1 MKHSTVQIEK
11 ATKIFALSSNNLD
24 KYEYLTREDL
34 NYKPSTIGQAKFY
47 YSPLGNIFTKGL
59 KEEDKKEGLLKKLKN
74 IEDKNEEQ
82 LKIIGNETGI
92 KSKIDLFNE
101 DLTSEAVAL
110 IKEIKRVEDSVDYSK
125 LSFMGGN
132 KKVYSLDSFMTLEKL
147 IKDILSKNMK
157 IDRAEIRQNN

>member
-1 MKHSTVQIEK
+1 MKHSRIQIEK
-11 ATKIFALSSNNLD
+11 ATKISALSSNNLD

-34 NYKPSTIGQAKFY
+34 KFY
-47 YSPLGNIFTKGL
+47 YSPLGNIFTKGF

-92 KSKIDLFNE
+92 NSQIDLFDE

-110 IKEIKRVEDSVDYSK
+110 IKEIIRVEDSVDYSK
-125 LSFMGGN
+125 LFFMGGN

>member
-1 MKHSTVQIEK
+1 M
-11 ATKIFALSSNNLD
+11 
-24 KYEYLTREDL
+24 
-34 NYKPSTIGQAKFY
+34 
-47 YSPLGNIFTKGL
+47 
-59 KEEDKKEGLLKKLKN
+59 
-74 IEDKNEEQ
+74 
-82 LKIIGNETGI
+82 KIIGNETGI
-92 KSKIDLFNE
+92 KSQIDLFDE